1 MSIITTGGLQV
12 VGAQAMGGFCSTIH
26 VKSTLSKDALLFD
39 CGMLLRESI
48 SAGWVFITHGH
59 IDHVGA
65 AISHARARSLSSRPA
80 IYYVPEGIQDALQAA
95 REAFESMNGQEIPMD
110 IRVMRPGESVL
121 VGKQNQFRVVAF
133 ETSHRVESQ
142 GYAVYSTIIT
152 YQKQLLEEYAHL
164 SDKQRGELRKQGV
177 QITSPAVTEEH
188 LDLVY
193 TGDTTF
199 DGLLTADNAFIFGA
213 DIIILECTYLDGPQE
228 KAMEWQ
234 HIHLK
239 DIEDHAGLFRN
250 KQIVLT
256 HLSAKYVPHHKALN
270 LLQESALP
278 VDFKDRA
285 VVTLKALGA
294 NSDLTPLTRSEEIV
308 FGQSLSGEAAAG
320 GRKRQQSNARKCLYV
335 ETSRGCRKGDMCQF
349 SHSHV

>member
-1 MSIITTGGLQV
+1 MA
-12 VGAQAMGGFCSTIH
+12 GAQAMGGFCSTIH
-26 VKSTLSKDALLFD
+26 VKSTVSKDSILFD
-39 CGMLLRESI
+39 CGLLLRESI
-48 SAGWVFITHGH
+48 CAGWVFITHGH

-65 AISHARARSLSSRPA
+65 AISHARVQSLGSRSA
-80 IYYVPEGIQDALQAA
+80 IYYVPEGIQDSLQAA

-110 IRVMRPGESVL
+110 IRVMRPGESVQ
-121 VGKQNQFRVVAF
+121 VGKQNQFRVKAF

-152 YQKQLLEEYAHL
+152 QKPQLLEKYANL
-164 SDKQRGELRKQGV
+164 TGQEKGALKKRGI
-177 QITSPAVTEEH
+177 QITSAEVVEEN

-199 DGLLTADNAFIFGA
+199 NGLLTPDNAFIFGA

-239 DIEDHAGLFRN
+239 DIEDHADLFRN
-250 KQIVLT
+250 KQIILT

-270 LLQESALP
+270 LLRESALP
-278 VDFKDRA
+278 MDFKDRA
-285 VVTLKALGA
+285 MVTLRALGA
-294 NSDLTPLTRSEEIV
+294 NADLTPLVTSADENAL
-308 FGQSLSGEAAAG
+308 GGAGAGAA
-320 GRKRQQSNARKCLYV
+320 RKRPHSTARRCTYV
-335 ETSRGCRKGDMCQF
+335 DTPRGCRKGDMCQF